1 MKAFRDREFHFA
13 VNTNNGTESL
23 NKVFKYHYLLRKKK
37 MMLSSIITLI
47 VETFLPESFQKY
59 LFLNYKQSSQYRT
72 YNSIVPDY
80 LHDRPK
86 TVISHSLERRAKA
99 LKYTT
104 EDITVIDDENGIFS
118 VKGTSGKD
126 HNISFGLPSCSC
138 RDWITWH
145 LPCKHFFAI
154 FTHYP
159 KWNWNSLPEN
169 YLNGAYL
176 STDDSAITNFFQPS
190 TEDTLPTESVESN
203 QAAILPK
210 LPENKVIE
218 FTQF

>member
-1 MKAFRDREFHFA
+1 M
-13 VNTNNGTESL
+13 
-23 NKVFKYHYLLRKKK
+23 
-37 MMLSSIITLI
+37 
-47 VETFLPESFQKY
+47 
-59 LFLNYKQSSQYRT
+59 
-72 YNSIVPDY
+72 
-80 LHDRPK
+80 
-86 TVISHSLERRAKA
+86 
-99 LKYTT
+99 
-104 EDITVIDDENGIFS
+104 IDDENGIFS

-138 RDWITWH
+138 RDWIMWH

-176 STDDSAITNFFQPS
+176 NTDDSAITNFFQPS
-190 TEDTLPTESVESN
+190 TEDTLPTKSVESN

-210 LPENKVIE
+210 
-218 FTQF
+218 